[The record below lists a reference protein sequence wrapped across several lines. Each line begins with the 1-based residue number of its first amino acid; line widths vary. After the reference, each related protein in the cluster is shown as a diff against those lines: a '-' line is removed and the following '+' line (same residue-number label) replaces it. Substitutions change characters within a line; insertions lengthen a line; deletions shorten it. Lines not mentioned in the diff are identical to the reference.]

1 MKLPVVSGQ
10 QLRRALEGIGFV
22 FQRQRGSHMIVRRAD
37 PYSRVVIPAHKSIR
51 PGTPRQILHEAGIG
65 VEELIDLL

>member
-10 QLRRALEGIGFV
+10 QLRRALE
-22 FQRQRGSHMIVRRAD
+22 
-37 PYSRVVIPAHKSIR
+37 